1 VSKKENPPVAK
12 VESAPATR
20 ADNPPAV
27 QAEIPPIIAVD
38 GPAASGKGTVAAAVA
53 AALNFHYLD
62 SGSFYR
68 VIALRALERGA
79 PLDDA
84 AAIAPLAIELDAV
97 FRPGEILLDGRD
109 VTQAIRSEA
118 VSDAA
123 SRVAVHP
130 AVRRAILAG
139 QRSFLRPP
147 GLVADGRDMGTVVFP
162 EARLKVFITASAEE
176 RARRRY
182 KQLIAKGNSV
192 TLESLLRD
200 IRERDAR
207 DAGRAAAPLELAAEA
222 VILDTTDLTI
232 DAAIDRVLARYRAM
246 TQE

>member
-1 VSKKENPPVAK
+1 VTKVQNPPVAN
-12 VESAPATR
+12 VENAP
-20 ADNPPAV
+20 V
-27 QAEIPPIIAVD
+27 IAVD

-53 AALNFHYLD
+53 SALGFHYLD

-68 VIALRALERGA
+68 LIALRALERGA
-79 PLDDA
+79 MLDDA
-84 AAIAPLAIELDAV
+84 ASVALLAIELDAM
-97 FRPGEILLDGRD
+97 FRVGEIRLDGRD
-109 VTQAIRSEA
+109 VTQAIRSED
-118 VSDAA
+118 VSAAA
-123 SRVAVHP
+123 SHVAVHP
-130 AVRRAILAG
+130 AVRAAVLAG

-176 RARRRY
+176 RAQRRY

-207 DAGRAAAPLELAAEA
+207 DAGRAAAPLKPAADA

-232 DAAIDRVLARYRAM
+232 DAAIGRVLARYRAM
-246 TQE
+246 MPLPRSR

>member
-1 VSKKENPPVAK
+1 
-12 VESAPATR
+12 
-20 ADNPPAV
+20 
-27 QAEIPPIIAVD
+27 
-38 GPAASGKGTVAAAVA
+38 
-53 AALNFHYLD
+53 
-62 SGSFYR
+62 
-68 VIALRALERGA
+68 
-79 PLDDA
+79 
-84 AAIAPLAIELDAV
+84 
-97 FRPGEILLDGRD
+97 
-109 VTQAIRSEA
+109 
-118 VSDAA
+118 
-123 SRVAVHP
+123 
-130 AVRRAILAG
+130 
-139 QRSFLRPP
+139 
-147 GLVADGRDMGTVVFP
+147 MGTVVFP